1 MGKEKNLKPL
11 LKKFSL
17 SLSDYPMVTENFQ
30 KKYLKYVLN
39 SDGWMRC
46 EELFFDAKDYLEL
59 LIEELW
65 MKYSYSEA
73 FSIAKRNNMTKTLRN
88 TEIIAL
94 FEQMETEKFDDIKN
108 EIFESDNFAPTEENL
123 TNFKLGSFLNF
134 NFFGKSKK
142 DVIFVDSVE
151 AGFEEFKNELMNA
164 KTVKFYILLFIYFI
178 L

>member
-73 FSIAKRNNMTKTLRN
+73 FSIAKRHNMTKNLRN

-94 FEQMETEKFDDIKN
+94 FEQM
-108 EIFESDNFAPTEENL
+108 
-123 TNFKLGSFLNF
+123 
-134 NFFGKSKK
+134 
-142 DVIFVDSVE
+142 
-151 AGFEEFKNELMNA
+151 
-164 KTVKFYILLFIYFI
+164 YFQTFQ
-178 L
+178 